1 MKEVKIMKIKIKLT
15 WVVTVFLLFCIII
28 FILFLFYCSIS
39 LSTQQKNISDL
50 LEKNTNQVAKLL
62 ERDLKNIYTIA
73 NNTYLNVTVQ
83 KSLQLDNVQETNIY
97 QKYQTSQ
104 LISSLSKGNPAV
116 YDIVIYP
123 LVGDAYHTNGNSL
136 SIKNCYQLREQNWF
150 QDISKM
156 DSGFTLLP
164 VNNHF
169 VQDNAEQEYMVLA
182 RTIYRSNSKRI
193 IGYQFVVI
201 NNQWIQSVLQENDEI
216 TEYYICNDD
225 NIPLFLDEND
235 IQTYLEEC
243 DTKQYL
249 TTQIT
254 IADNIHVVGR
264 YDQKYLM
271 HRSIETLSSVLLL
284 LFPVMLICILWCVV
298 FIRWIERPT
307 EGLIMGMKQVGSGD
321 FNISLPDCQVQE
333 IDTLSKQFLKML
345 DDLSSA
351 RGINQKL
358 EMKMLLSQLNPHFL
372 YNTLNSI
379 YWMALDQT
387 KTEETAEMIDILS
400 NLLRYSLYETE
411 SPTSVEQEIIH
422 VEKYLFLQSKRYEDR
437 FAYDI
442 QIDSDLYMMALPKLT
457 FQPIVENA
465 IKHSVEHQI
474 ETVWIKI
481 SAVKQGSM
489 ALFRFSND
497 HASLSPEEYAELQSR
512 FQDDYR
518 LSHKNLSTTGIG
530 LYNVYRRL
538 KLMYGKSVK
547 ILCNYE
553 KNIFTLTIQ
562 ITCD

>member
-1 MKEVKIMKIKIKLT
+1 M
-15 WVVTVFLLFCIII
+15 
-28 FILFLFYCSIS
+28 
-39 LSTQQKNISDL
+39 
-50 LEKNTNQVAKLL
+50 LEKNTNQVADLL
-62 ERDLKNIYTIA
+62 ERDLKNIYKIA
-73 NNTYLNVTVQ
+73 NNTYLDSTVQ
-83 KSLQLDNVQETNIY
+83 KFLQLDNAQEATIY
-97 QKYQTSQ
+97 SRYQTSQ
-104 LISSLSKGNPAV
+104 LISSLSKGNPAID
-116 YDIVIYP
+116 DIVIYP
-123 LVGDAYHTNGNSL
+123 LVGDAYHINENSL
-136 SIKNCYQLREQNWF
+136 TIENCYQLRKQNWF
-150 QDISKM
+150 RDISKLE
-156 DSGFTLLP
+156 SGFTLLP
-164 VNNHF
+164 VNNQF
-169 VQDNAEQEYMVLA
+169 IQDNTDQPYLVLA

-193 IGYQFVVI
+193 IGYQFVII
-201 NNQWIQSVLQENDEI
+201 NTQWINSVFQESNDI

-225 NIPLFLDEND
+225 NTPLFLSDND
-235 IQTYLEEC
+235 IQTYLEEQN
-243 DTKQYL
+243 TNQYL
-249 TTQIT
+249 TTQVT
-254 IADNIHVVGR
+254 IVDNIHVIGR
-264 YDQKYLM
+264 YDKDYLM
-271 HRSIETLSSVLLL
+271 SRSIETLLSVLAL
-284 LFPVMLICILWCVV
+284 LFPIMLVCILWCII

-307 EGLIMGMKQVGSGD
+307 AVLIAGMKQVGSGNL
-321 FNISLPDCQVQE
+321 NIVLPECQVQE